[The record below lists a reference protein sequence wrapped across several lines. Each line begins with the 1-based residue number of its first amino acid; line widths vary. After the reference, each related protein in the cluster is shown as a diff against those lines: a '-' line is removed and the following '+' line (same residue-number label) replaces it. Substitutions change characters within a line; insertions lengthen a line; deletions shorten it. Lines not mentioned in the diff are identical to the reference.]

1 MKLLLALAVV
11 LWFPLSLFSQT
22 TLLVRFSG
30 SMLADSAGALPLS
43 HPAALALDPDGNLY
57 LADTGNHRIIKSDA
71 QGRLLREAGG
81 FGFGNEQFD
90 RPVDLWAG
98 NGLDVFVADYNNQR
112 LQRYDKDLNFI
123 SSYSSGDFWEE
134 NLRFGYPAAVALSPQ
149 GELFIADHEFKRL
162 LRFDAFGKPKASF
175 ADFNWGEGGIE
186 RPAKILISA
195 RGEIFVSDSMRQ
207 AVMIYDA
214 FGNFTGKLGEGLL
227 ERPCGLAEWREL
239 IFVADRSRR
248 RIAGFT
254 RTGDFVAEF
263 GNDGTLRGTVA
274 LAFASSTRRA
284 EEPAFTARA
293 YVLDA
298 AQNCVQVFEV
308 TLADDR
314 GSR

>member
-1 MKLLLALAVV
+1 MKNITMNLLLALAVV
-11 LWFPLSLFSQT
+11 LGFPLSLFSQT
-22 TLLVRFSG
+22 TLLARFSG

-71 QGRLLREAGG
+71 QGRLLRETGG

-112 LQRYDKDLNFI
+112 LLRYDKDLNFI
-123 SSYSSGDFWEE
+123 SSYSSDESLEE
-134 NLRFGYPAAVALSPQ
+134 NLRFGYPAAIALSPQ
-149 GELFIADHEFKRL
+149 GELFVADHEFKRL
-162 LRFDAFGKPKASF
+162 LRFDVFGNPKASF
-175 ADFNWGEGGIE
+175 ADFNWGEGGLD

-195 RGEIFVSDSMRQ
+195 RGDIFVSDSVRQ
-207 AVMIYDA
+207 VVMIYDA

-227 ERPCGLAEWREL
+227 NRPCGLAEWRDL
-239 IFVADRSRR
+239 IFVADRGHR
-248 RIAGFT
+248 RIACFT
-254 RTGDFVAEF
+254 RAGEFLAEF
-263 GNDGTLRGTVA
+263 GNDGTLRTPVA
-274 LAFASSTRRA
+274 LALTPAIRRGQ
-284 EEPAFTARA
+284 EPVFTARA

-308 TLADDR
+308 TLAR
-314 GSR
+314 